1 MTLPSIT
8 EAESGR
14 LREYIERQCGITLG
28 AEKSYLVQT
37 RLQRI
42 AQDQGC
48 ESFGEL
54 YERLARS
61 ANSVLRDLVI
71 DAMTTNETLWFRDR
85 YPFEILR
92 SVVIPELVGR
102 PQRPIRIW
110 SGACSTGQEPYS
122 IAMTIRELCDATRVA
137 SPWDFQI
144 VATDL
149 SSQALERA
157 RAGRFGSLA
166 MNRGLPQEERDRWFR
181 GAGADSWELLPVIR
195 DMVDFERLN
204 LQGSFD
210 HLGKFDVVFLRY
222 VAIYFTER
230 LKQELL
236 RRIARSMSP
245 GGYLFL
251 GGIESLYGWC
261 DCFEPQTVAGNL
273 YYRLK

>member
-1 MTLPSIT
+1 VTLASIT
-8 EAESGR
+8 DAESDR

-28 AEKSYLVQT
+28 AEKGYLVQT

-42 AQDQGC
+42 AQDRGC

-54 YERLARS
+54 YELLAGS
-61 ANSVLRDLVI
+61 ADAVLRDLVV

-85 YPFEILR
+85 HPFEILR
-92 SVVIPELVGR
+92 SVVLPELVGR
-102 PQRPIRIW
+102 PRRPIRIW

-122 IAMTIRELCDATRVA
+122 IAMTIRKLCDATRTVG
-137 SPWDFQI
+137 PGDFQI

-166 MNRGLPQEERDRWFR
+166 MNRGLAPAERDRWFR
-181 GAGADSWELLPVIR
+181 EAGASWERVPEIR
-195 DMVDFERLN
+195 DMVGFERLN
-204 LQGSFD
+204 RQDSFD

-222 VAIYFTER
+222 VAIYFSER
-230 LKQELL
+230 LKRELL
-236 RRIARSMSP
+236 RRIARSMSS

-261 DCFEPQTVAGNL
+261 DCFEPRTEEGSL
-273 YYRLK
+273 YYRVK